1 MPPPKNRLLSED
13 YKMNNETVR
22 LSKGACLLGDRD
34 AGPTTFGP
42 FSKSAKSTNGP
53 FRELFVKKKIYIFFK
68 CSRLLHVSL
77 FSTRL
82 PLPFLRDFQTSQ
94 TSGYFIMNWNKRLSG
109 PLPSIT
115 STIHRKEK
123 DDALAVKVLA
133 VHEHCICSQQG
144 NTFYQETF

>member
-53 FRELFVKKKIYIFFK
+53 FRELFVKKKYIYFLNVADCYMCHYFQPACLSPSSGIFK
-68 CSRLLHVSL
+68 
-77 FSTRL
+77 
-82 PLPFLRDFQTSQ
+82 LRKQVDIS
-94 TSGYFIMNWNKRLSG
+94 
-109 PLPSIT
+109 
-115 STIHRKEK
+115 
-123 DDALAVKVLA
+123 
-133 VHEHCICSQQG
+133 
-144 NTFYQETF
+144 